1 MAPMIF
7 HQMMIVLRLLKS
19 LTSQY
24 LFLSNATQFLTK
36 ELLDNVLA
44 LMYSAKTLH
53 FLGKVAPRLWL
64 LIVSINSFDQLS
76 VQLHFDYHM
85 QLSFVTK
92 LTSEDCVF
100 IFSHS
105 GKTKESINL
114 ARQVKNQR
122 KNDYVNW

>member
-1 MAPMIF
+1 
-7 HQMMIVLRLLKS
+7 
-19 LTSQY
+19 
-24 LFLSNATQFLTK
+24 
-36 ELLDNVLA
+36 
-44 LMYSAKTLH
+44 
-53 FLGKVAPRLWL
+53 
-64 LIVSINSFDQLS
+64 
-76 VQLHFDYHM
+76 M

-122 KNDYVNW
+122 KMITLTGNSGSELAGLSDGSNYCRHRRRLVSCGILGFTDQLLNGNGYFIYKYDVSQF